1 MATEFTLVE
10 LPGTMGST
18 NHNHTASSA
27 DSPDLPMALAA
38 VARTSW
44 CVLAIMSLTAVAA
57 GIHLVSVTHKHALTA
72 TSRAPGHGTH
82 PHTRSH
88 AHAYSCTH
96 TRALTYKVW
105 SLHSVPVKQRRRF
118 ILDHET
124 AYSLPYAVAPWSF
137 VLLFVGLI
145 TGGLSLALKP
155 QTPGVFRYAIAIG
168 VVIGVT
174 IAVPMV
180 YTSGLVMESAF
191 RPWGLADQELLLES
205 RENHRSSHR
214 RPLYGVSDLSGERQ
228 GEHQMPVHVS
238 KPAPPTLSRAGVH
251 PIRVEH
257 IDSSDAADAGLGTW
271 FEKDGVAATPP
282 NGATGRSGP
291 CRELHGAL
299 ADLGLLEHE
308 DRLHEARLTWPL
320 LLRVADR
327 VLLDRSLESSGMGRA
342 GDRIALILRI
352 IAAGPGAG

>member
-57 GIHLVSVTHKHALTA
+57 GIHL
-72 TSRAPGHGTH
+72 
-82 PHTRSH
+82 
-88 AHAYSCTH
+88 
-96 TRALTYKVW
+96 VW